1 MKETIKDIKKEFRA
15 AMNGIASARMREAGA
30 PYRLIFGVELP
41 RLQEIA
47 REFTPNHELAQEL
60 WNENVRESKILATML
75 MPNERF
81 YPEIAYIWVDE
92 IPTAELAQIA
102 TMCLFSRLTYA
113 PSLAFEWIASDKE
126 MRQLCGYLIITH
138 LLRQGAELNEHS
150 LNELRDQMES
160 IPAEASLAL
169 RKAVLSI
176 ENLLQEL

>member
-60 WNENVRESKILATML
+60 WNEHVRESKILATML

-113 PSLAFEWIASDKE
+113 PSLAFE
-126 MRQLCGYLIITH
+126 
-138 LLRQGAELNEHS
+138 
-150 LNELRDQMES
+150 
-160 IPAEASLAL
+160 
-169 RKAVLSI
+169 
-176 ENLLQEL
+176 

>member
-75 MPNERF
+75 MPIERF

-160 IPAEASLAL
+160 IPTEASLAL
-169 RKAVLSI
+169 RKAVLNI